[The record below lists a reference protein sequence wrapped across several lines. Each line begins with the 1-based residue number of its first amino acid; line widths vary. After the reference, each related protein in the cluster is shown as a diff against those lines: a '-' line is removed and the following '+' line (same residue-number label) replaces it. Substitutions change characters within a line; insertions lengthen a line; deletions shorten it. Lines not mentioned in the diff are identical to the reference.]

1 MAVKRRKKKSKVA
14 EAYEQSMLAE
24 GAPAAL
30 DLLGLG
36 STIGD
41 IIRGNPRK
49 AAKKKR
55 RAKKKTRARV
65 GRPASRKAR
74 AKVGRPPA
82 RRTKKKSSRKTR
94 RKSRRA

>member
-1 MAVKRRKKKSKVA
+1 MAAKRRKKKSKVA

-24 GAPAAL
+24 GMPAAL

-41 IIRGNPRK
+41 IIRGKPRK

-55 RAKKKTRARV
+55 RTKKKV
-65 GRPASRKAR
+65 R
-74 AKVGRPPA
+74 AKVKMSRTKRVKRA
-82 RRTKKKSSRKTR
+82 KKVKRKSVRRTSRR
-94 RKSRRA
+94 RK